1 LAPIFAAAWIGWRIE
16 QMTPAKKNQLDAT
29 DWGSESDTPPTP
41 VNIDDVLAARE
52 VISPYLNATPLLE
65 NPVLSARVGTATF
78 VKLENVQS
86 IGAFK
91 IRGAI
96 NLLATMDKKQRAKGI
111 VTATRG
117 NYGAALAQACGMFGS
132 RCTVFVPE
140 GNSPDKNLCVEALGG
155 EIIVQGHDFDAAWD
169 ASVRHAW
176 KIGAV
181 SIHPAK
187 RAELVA
193 GQGTVALE
201 MLEQSEHSLDVIF
214 VPVGGGSLAAGT
226 TTVIKAMSPATA
238 VIAVQ
243 AENAPAFHHAWHT
256 NDYAPMVATKT
267 IADGLATR
275 VPVRYTL
282 SMMKELDNFVLVS
295 EEEVCAA
302 IRCYAQTIHQLAEG
316 GGAAPLAAALQMKD
330 QLVGKR
336 IGLILSGGNIDS
348 ASLQQAMRIDAA
360 MHTPNA
366 VPQFPLAS
374 LDYGD

>member
-1 LAPIFAAAWIGWRIE
+1 
-16 QMTPAKKNQLDAT
+16 MTPARKNPMDAT
-29 DWGSESDTPPTP
+29 DWGSDSDSPPTP
-41 VNIDDVLAARE
+41 ISVDDVLAARE
-52 VISPYLNATPLLE
+52 VIDPYLKPTPLLR
-65 NPVLSARVGTATF
+65 NLLLSARVGADTF

-96 NLLATMDKKQRAKGI
+96 NLLANLDKKQRKKGI

-117 NYGAALAQACGMFGS
+117 NYGAALAQASAMFKT

-140 GNSPDKNLCVEALGG
+140 GNSPDKNAAVEALGG
-155 EIIVQGHDFDAAWD
+155 ELIIKGHDFDAAWD

-193 GQGTVALE
+193 GQATVALE
-201 MLEQSEHSLDVIF
+201 MLEQSDNKLDVVF
-214 VPVGGGSLAAGT
+214 VPVGGGSLGAGT
-226 TTVIKAMSPATA
+226 TTVIKAMSPSTE

-256 NDYAPMVATKT
+256 GDYAPMVAAKT

-282 SMMKELDNFVLVS
+282 SMMKDLDDFVLVS
-295 EEEVCAA
+295 EEEICAA

-316 GGAAPLAAALQMKD
+316 GGAAPLAAALKLKD
-330 QLVGKR
+330 RLAGKR
-336 IGLILSGGNIDS
+336 VGLILTGGNIDS
-348 ASLQQAMRIDAA
+348 TSLQQAMRIDAP
-360 MHTPNA
+360 MHTPHA

>member
-1 LAPIFAAAWIGWRIE
+1 MA
-16 QMTPAKKNQLDAT
+16 PAKKKQLDAT
-29 DWGSESDTPPTP
+29 DWGSDSDTPPAP
-41 VNIDDVLAARE
+41 ISIDDVLAARD
-52 VISPYLNATPLLE
+52 VISPYLEPTPLLS
-65 NPVLSARVGTATF
+65 NPVLSHRVGTETF

-96 NLLATMDKKQRAKGI
+96 NLLANMDKKQRRQGI

-117 NYGAALAQACGMFGS
+117 NYGAALAQACAMFDTQ
-132 RCTVFVPE
+132 CTVFVPQ
-140 GNSPDKNLCVEALGG
+140 GNSPDKNTCVQALGG
-155 EIIVQGHDFDAAWD
+155 EVIVQGHDFDAAWD

-187 RAELVA
+187 RPELVA
-193 GQGTVALE
+193 GQATVALE
-201 MLEQSEHSLDVIF
+201 MLEQCAQGLEVVF

-226 TTVIKAMSPATA
+226 TTVIKAMSPSTA

-256 NDYAPMVATKT
+256 NDYAPMVATQT

-282 SMMKELDNFVLVS
+282 SMMQELDDFVLVS
-295 EEEVCAA
+295 EEQVCAA

-316 GGAAPLAAALQMKD
+316 AGAAPLAAALQMKD
-330 QLVGKR
+330 RLAGKR
-336 IGLILSGGNIDS
+336 IGLLLTGGNIDS
-348 ASLQQAMRIDAA
+348 NSLQQAMRIDAA
-360 MHTPNA
+360 MHTPHA

>member
-1 LAPIFAAAWIGWRIE
+1 
-16 QMTPAKKNQLDAT
+16 MTPARKNPMDAT
-29 DWGSESDTPPTP
+29 DWGSDSDTPPTP
-41 VNIDDVLAARE
+41 INIDDVKAARD
-52 VISPYLNATPLLE
+52 VIAPYLEPTPLIR
-65 NPVLSARVGTATF
+65 NPVLSHRVGTEIF
-78 VKLENVQS
+78 VKLENVQTV
-86 IGAFK
+86 GAFK

-96 NLLATMDKKQRAKGI
+96 NLLATMDKKQRKKGI

-117 NYGAALAQACGMFGS
+117 NYGAALAQASAMFDT
-132 RCTVFVPE
+132 RCTVFVPD
-140 GNSPDKNLCVEALGG
+140 GNSPDKNTAVEALGG
-155 EIIVQGHDFDAAWD
+155 ELIVQGHDFDAAWD

-193 GQGTVALE
+193 GQATVSLE
-201 MLEQSEHSLDVIF
+201 MLEQSEHGLDVVI

-226 TTVIKAMSPATA
+226 TTVIKTLSPSTS

-256 NDYAPMVATKT
+256 GYYAPMVAAKT

-282 SMMKELDNFVLVS
+282 SMMKDLDDFVLVS

-316 GGAAPLAAALQMKD
+316 GGAAPLAAALKMKD
-330 QLVGKR
+330 QLAGKR
-336 IGLILSGGNIDS
+336 VGLILSGGNIDS

-360 MHTPNA
+360 MHTPHA
-366 VPQFPLAS
+366 VPHFPLPS

>member
-1 LAPIFAAAWIGWRIE
+1 
-16 QMTPAKKNQLDAT
+16 MTPAKNNPLDAT
-29 DWGSESDTPPTP
+29 DWGSDSDTPPTP
-41 VNIDDVLAARE
+41 ITMDDVLAARE
-52 VISPYLNATPLLE
+52 VIAPYLKPTPLLH
-65 NPVLSARVGTATF
+65 NPVLSHRVGTQTF
-78 VKLENVQS
+78 VKLENVQT

-96 NLLATMDKKQRAKGI
+96 NLLANMDKRQRKKGI

-117 NYGAALAQACGMFGS
+117 NYGAALAQACGMFDAK
-132 RCTVFVPE
+132 CTVFVPE
-140 GNSPDKNLCVEALGG
+140 GNSPDKNTAVEALGADL
-155 EIIVQGHDFDAAWD
+155 IVHGHDFDAAWD

-181 SIHPAK
+181 SVHPAK

-193 GQGTVALE
+193 GQATVALE
-201 MLEQSEHSLDVIF
+201 MLEQADNGLDIVF

-226 TTVIKAMSPATA
+226 TTVIKAMSPATK

-256 NDYAPMVATKT
+256 DEYAPMVAAKT
-267 IADGLATR
+267 VADGLATR

-282 SMMKELDNFVLVS
+282 SMMKDLDDFVLVS

-302 IRCYAQTIHQLAEG
+302 IRCYAQTIHHLAEG
-316 GGAAPLAAALQMKD
+316 GGAAPLAAALNMKD
-330 QLVGKR
+330 ELVGKR
-336 IGLILSGGNIDS
+336 VGLILTGGNIDG
-348 ASLQQAMRIDAA
+348 ASLQRAMRLDAP
-360 MHTPNA
+360 MHTPHA
-366 VPQFPLAS
+366 VPHFPLAS

>member
-1 LAPIFAAAWIGWRIE
+1 MA
-16 QMTPAKKNQLDAT
+16 PAKKRSDST
-29 DWGSESDTPPTP
+29 DWGSDEGTPPAAIG
-41 VNIDDVLAARE
+41 IDDVRRARE
-52 VISPYLNATPLLE
+52 IIGPHLAPTPLLSH
-65 NPVLSARVGTATF
+65 PLLSQRTGTDTF
-78 VKLENVQS
+78 VKLENIQT

-96 NLLATMDKKQRAKGI
+96 NLLASMPQQQRERGI

-117 NYGAALAQACGMFGS
+117 NYGAALAQACAMHDV

-140 GNSPDKNLCVEALGG
+140 GNSPDKNAVVESFHG
-155 EIIVQGHDFDAAWD
+155 EIIVRGHDFDAAWD
-169 ASVRHAW
+169 ASVRHARNS
-176 KIGAV
+176 GAI

-201 MLEQSEHSLDVIF
+201 MLEQCPDGLDVVF

-226 TTVIKAMSPATA
+226 TTVIKSLSPKTR

-243 AENAPAFHHAWHT
+243 AENAPAFHHAWHSGEF
-256 NDYAPMVATKT
+256 APMVATDT

-282 SMMKELDNFVLVS
+282 GMMQDLDDFVLVS
-295 EEEVCAA
+295 EDEICAA
-302 IRCYAQTIHQLAEG
+302 IRCYAHTIHQIAEG
-316 GGAAPLAAALQMKD
+316 AGAAPLAAALNMKE
-330 QLVGKR
+330 QLAGQRV
-336 IGLILSGGNIDS
+336 GLILTGSNIDES
-348 ASLQQAMRIDAA
+348 TLQQAMQADAPL
-360 MHTPNA
+360 HTPHAIPN
-366 VPQFPLAS
+366 FPMAS